1 MSLINKIIFKIYDN
15 QLKDVD
21 KKQENMT
28 WDEDVIIEENIPY
41 KEGNDPLL
49 MYDYIYK
56 KDNPKKESLPLII
69 NIHGGAFSGG
79 DKQVN
84 KYYGAF
90 LAKHNYQVAT
100 INYHYLPEAN
110 LKRQVQDSLEAISYI
125 TKKYKK
131 DEFFLTGDSSGSDLV
146 LLISLL
152 WNNKA
157 MQNAY
162 EVKVP
167 NAKIK
172 ALGLT
177 GTQASINMFPPFMK
191 PFNKENRR
199 ILLDGCSEID
209 EYVEIEKL
217 WNKDVPP
224 IYIMSAEEDVNYSNC
239 RKFEDW
245 LTTIKHPHKSYYCK
259 KNEEGKLY
267 HCFNV
272 IRPDLNCS
280 KKMNEAMI
288 EFFKEQQKEE

>member
-15 QLKDVD
+15 QLKDID

-28 WDEDVIIEENIPY
+28 WDKDVMIEENLPY
-41 KEGNDPLL
+41 KEENDPLL
-49 MYDYIYK
+49 TYDYIYEK
-56 KDNPKKESLPLII
+56 CESKKENLPLII

-90 LAKHNYQVAT
+90 LAKQNYQVTT

-110 LKRQVQDSLEAISYI
+110 LKKQVQDSLQAITYI
-125 TKKYKK
+125 TQKYKK
-131 DEFFLTGDSSGSDLV
+131 DECFLTGDSSGSDLV

-152 WNNKA
+152 WNNKE
-157 MQNAY
+157 MQKAY
-162 EVKVP
+162 AVKVP
-167 NAKIK
+167 NVKIK

-177 GTQASINMFPPFMK
+177 GTQASINMFPSFMK

-199 ILLDGCSEID
+199 MLLDGCPEIE

-239 RKFEDW
+239 KEFDRW

-259 KNEEGKLY
+259 KKEEGKLY

-272 IRPDLNCS
+272 IRPDLTCS
-280 KKMNEAMI
+280 KKMNKAMI
-288 EFFKEQQKEE
+288 EYFKEQKKEE